1 MYSHVPRNVVTD
13 ALIHIR
19 DLYRRIRPTDD
30 QALRAHARREA
41 TIRDLLSNLPRTND
55 HPTLKTVLDV
65 ADSCYLTLD
74 GAHRLFGYSLD
85 RVREYDLKLNGGRTH
100 ILCTRLAVSELV
112 SADHNGDQARDL
124 CNRSGEQGL
133 QSSEAG
139 IKWRSALGEC
149 NCGKKN
155 QLDDEVAF
163 ESNPARP
170 MP

>member
-112 SADHNGDQARDL
+112 SADHNGDVAR
-124 CNRSGEQGL
+124 
-133 QSSEAG
+133 EARKIG
-139 IKWRSALGEC
+139 ADRVVRALHEMLLNG
-149 NCGKKN
+149 NSH
-155 QLDDEVAF
+155 Q
-163 ESNPARP
+163 
-170 MP
+170 